1 MHIKYY
7 PDLVFKFTY
16 INIHGVYEV
25 REGIYKYKRKTQQ
38 NIAVALPQRW
48 DFTGEPNFS
57 HSLCISNIIYIYSY
71 YN

>member
-25 REGIYKYKRKTQQ
+25 REGIYKYKRKTTEYSSSCT
-38 NIAVALPQRW
+38 QRW
-48 DFTGEPNFS
+48 DFTGEPNFF
-57 HSLCISNIIYIYSY
+57 HSLCISDLVYVYSY